1 MKVTKYE
8 HACFTVEIDGKIL
21 IVDPGG
27 FTKSLVIP
35 DNVVAIVVTHAHPD
49 HFDPD
54 MLAGIYD
61 KNHDSVLIALP
72 EIVEKMPDHKSQA
85 VNAGDKVNIGPFD
98 LEFFGGKHAVIHES
112 MDTADN
118 IGVFINDTIYYPG
131 DSFVEP
137 NRPVELLALPT
148 SGPWL
153 KLSEVIDFIQD
164 VKPKKFFPT
173 HDFHNSEAGRGLVAH
188 MTEPYAREVSSEPV
202 ALGIGESLEI

>member
-61 KNHDSVLIALP
+61 KNHDSVLTALP
-72 EIVEKMPDHKSQA
+72 EIVEKMPDHKSQPA
-85 VNAGDKVNIGPFD
+85 GSRPPDACRVPLANA
-98 LEFFGGKHAVIHES
+98 
-112 MDTADN
+112 
-118 IGVFINDTIYYPG
+118 
-131 DSFVEP
+131 
-137 NRPVELLALPT
+137 
-148 SGPWL
+148 
-153 KLSEVIDFIQD
+153 
-164 VKPKKFFPT
+164 
-173 HDFHNSEAGRGLVAH
+173 LVQ
-188 MTEPYAREVSSEPV
+188 TQSPPPP
-202 ALGIGESLEI
+202 